1 MALTPL
7 LYTMRDNTFFRV
19 CWRFG
24 VTPIGTVSHPA
35 AVAAAAAQ
43 LGRKHVTVRLVL
55 EELTDV
61 ELVLAQR
68 ILFSGDQRAW
78 NSPGSLTRHDRRE
91 VIEMIV
97 QRAEPAGVRR
107 RQGA

>member
-7 LYTMRDNTFFRV
+7 LYTMRDDTFFRV

-35 AVAAAAAQ
+35 AVAGAAAQ

-68 ILFSGDQRAW
+68 ILFSGDQKAW
-78 NSPGSLTRHDRRE
+78 NSPGSLTRQDRRE

-97 QRAEPAGVRR
+97 QRAEPAGAQR